1 MKAGVHHIEVPES
14 TMLCEPW
21 LSSIMVTWIVLG
33 TAVCHKWLA
42 PHAIKRRFCD
52 FCVCLV

>member
-33 TAVCHKWLA
+33 KAVCHKWLA